1 MYKFGAAAAGRL
13 FVFHYSRLSTAVCTV
28 SATSPRHTKRGVNRR
43 VWEYDGEKVWQPFL
57 FNWTHKRA
65 APLIWSPDFL
75 LCVAWLHVR
84 DTSCG
89 CGWAAHRDREVRWK
103 KTKKQ
108 NKKRLHRTSQYVSY
122 VFLRITTLNN
132 SFCSEGWRRFSG
144 QEIIIGKQTRR
155 RSGAVND
162 WL

>member
-1 MYKFGAAAAGRL
+1 MTERKCDGPFCLTERTSAQPRLFEAPIFCFVLRGCTSEIRAAG
-13 FVFHYSRLSTAVCTV
+13 VAE
-28 SATSPRHTKRGVNRR
+28 RHTEIEKRG
-43 VWEYDGEKVWQPFL
+43 EK
-57 FNWTHKRA
+57 
-65 APLIWSPDFL
+65 
-75 LCVAWLHVR
+75 
-84 DTSCG
+84 
-89 CGWAAHRDREVRWK
+89 
-103 KTKKQ
+103 